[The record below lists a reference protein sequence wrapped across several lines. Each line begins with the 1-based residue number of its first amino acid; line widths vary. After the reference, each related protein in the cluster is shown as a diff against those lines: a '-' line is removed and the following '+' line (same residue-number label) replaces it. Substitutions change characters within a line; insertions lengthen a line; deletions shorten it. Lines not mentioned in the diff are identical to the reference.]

1 MAEYKRVERDKN
13 GKIAGVEVGDPH
25 APSADD
31 FRSAYQELVNAQ
43 RDFERVISGDAQPSL
58 EASRKGIAGA
68 AEAIVERW
76 HGVAD
81 DARYSLVQSFR
92 KSTQDTKQSTKELA
106 AAMLKAAD
114 EQGEGGV
121 G

>member
-1 MAEYKRVERDKN
+1 VRRFKEYLQRQRL
-13 GKIAGVEVGDPH
+13 
-25 APSADD
+25 SD

-43 RDFERVISGDAQPSL
+43 RDFEKVVTGDAQPSL

-76 HGVAD
+76 HGVTD
-81 DARYSLVQSFR
+81 DVRYSLVRNFQN
-92 KSTQDTKQSTKELA
+92 STRDTKRSTKQLQD
-106 AAMLKAAD
+106 AMKAV